1 MMDFYEGTFDVE
13 SFRSHPLYD
22 PWSKA
27 SRYMNDKL
35 RFITKYIPLTP
46 GPTGNAILTTQLS
59 SYNIIS
65 NFCLIIGPPGPTGNH
80 SA

>member
-1 MMDFYEGTFDVE
+1 MIDFYEGTFDVE

-46 GPTGNAILTTQLS
+46 GPTGN
-59 SYNIIS
+59 
-65 NFCLIIGPPGPTGNH
+65 G
-80 SA
+80 

>member
-1 MMDFYEGTFDVE
+1 MTTMTTNTMVCFSLAILIIVISLIIIIMASSTGTFDVE

-46 GPTGNAILTTQLS
+46 GPN
-59 SYNIIS
+59 
-65 NFCLIIGPPGPTGNH
+65 GNH
-80 SA
+80 